1 MSATASNVNNKNA
14 TGSLFDDG
22 EIRRRRWILNSIPH
36 MSKSQAR
43 DLWSNILTDVEKESS
58 IIVYKLL
65 QYNDVHNIFGTHP
78 WRNRQDV
85 RPSHDT
91 ALDDLPTKF
100 RNNIRAFIA
109 FTKQDNFISVHG
121 MSSYDVPAQFR
132 DDFDAIKA
140 ICSVNCANLYR
151 ASDRLKDNEDLVF
164 AACFLNKDG
173 WDEMEALVHA
183 SDRLRNSQQFIGKC
197 FLEISVRCCQK
208 KDYTHHFD
216 WIRQGKN
223 GFRKDFLSGVMG
235 SFSIQDISKLLRIL
249 PPRAAADAAE
259 YYPDAFFDN
268 EEAVFDLMK
277 RLDRPA
283 VEKLYRSKSKHLQL
297 FESIRA
303 MIDPS
308 TLQDVDD
315 DEKVRIDDGKMKED
329 YIIDQ
334 ISNNNITSF
343 NDIPEMLRLNQRVLS
358 KSVECCW
365 FDAGLESILSF
376 TAAVKDTKVL
386 WYERSKHW
394 ENCKLYSILPENL
407 KKDEEVA
414 IALLE
419 SGCDEI
425 NEMTNTV
432 PSLCKSKRA
441 LIAMLHVN
449 DIADR
454 GNDEIDRF
462 IEDSPFCGDKE
473 MMILA
478 CNMNDRNLEV
488 VDKTLFEDRDF
499 MEKVKHPDAITKSSE
514 EFQLSN
520 LDLVALAISRLREYN
535 IESHWWCEDI
545 SFKIWS
551 NRSVVM
557 KWLTREEGG
566 LHYDDRHILEFL
578 YHLIEDEDEEI
589 TPLFSDKE
597 VVSLSVRR
605 RPLELQYAHKELK
618 NDKMF
623 ILQCVRNSG
632 VKEPDRIL
640 EYVPEMIRYD
650 YDIMAAAISK
660 SDGNVIDC
668 WNILKSDA
676 DAEFLTTLLH
686 QTKTKLELHDVFIKV
701 FLMGA
706 SRDDQHTFHPSLRS
720 PLPMLNQGAE
730 TSIKLKKKIAEYAGV
745 PIGQSYIEMKGAI
758 AALQRFGF

>member
-1 MSATASNVNNKNA
+1 MTQ
-14 TGSLFDDG
+14 T
-22 EIRRRRWILNSIPH
+22 
-36 MSKSQAR
+36 QAR

-65 QYNDVHNIFGTHP
+65 QYNNVHNIFGTHP
-78 WRNRQDV
+78 WRNRQDI

-100 RNNIRAFIA
+100 RNDTQAFII
-109 FTKQDNFISVHG
+109 FTKQDDYIRIHG
-121 MSSYDVPAQFR
+121 VSSYDVPEQFR
-132 DDFDAIKA
+132 DNFDAMKA

-151 ASDRLKDNEDLVF
+151 ASDRLKDNEDIVF
-164 AACFLNKDG
+164 AACFLDKDDWG
-173 WDEMEALVHA
+173 EMEALVHA

-197 FLEISVRCCQK
+197 FLEISMRCQK
-208 KDYTHHFD
+208 RTTYTHNFH
-216 WIRQGKN
+216 WIRQ
-223 GFRKDFLSGVMG
+223 VMG
-235 SFSIQDISKLLRIL
+235 SFSVQDISKLLSIL
-249 PPRAAADAAE
+249 PPKAAADAAE

-283 VEKLYRSKSKHLQL
+283 VEKLYRSKSKQLQS

-308 TLQDVDD
+308 TLKDV
-315 DEKVRIDDGKMKED
+315 DEKVRIDNGKMKED

-365 FDAGLESILSF
+365 FDAGLESVLSF

-386 WYERSKHW
+386 WYERSKYW
-394 ENCKLYSILPENL
+394 ENCKLYSILPENS
-407 KKDEEVA
+407 KKDKEVA

-425 NEMTNTV
+425 NEMTNTI

-454 GNDEIDRF
+454 GNDEFDRF
-462 IEDSPFCGDKE
+462 IEYSPFCGDKE

-488 VDKTLFEDRDF
+488 VEKTLFEDRDF

-514 EFQLSN
+514 EFQMSN
-520 LDLVALAISRLREYN
+520 LDLVKLAISRLKEYN
-535 IESHWWCEDI
+535 YDNNWFCEDI
-545 SFKIWS
+545 SSKIWS

-557 KWLTREEGG
+557 KWLTREKGG
-566 LHYDDRHILEFL
+566 WRYDDRYILEFL
-578 YHLIEDEDEEI
+578 YHLIDEDEEI

-605 RPLELQYAHKELK
+605 RPLELQFAHKDLK
-618 NDKMF
+618 NDKTF
-623 ILQCVRNSG
+623 ILQCVRDSG
-632 VKEPDRIL
+632 VSESDRIL
-640 EYVPEMIRYD
+640 EYVPEIMRYD
-650 YDIMAAAISK
+650 YDIITAAIAK
-660 SDGNVIDC
+660 CV
-668 WNILKSDA
+668 
-676 DAEFLTTLLH
+676 E
-686 QTKTKLELHDVFIKV
+686 
-701 FLMGA
+701 
-706 SRDDQHTFHPSLRS
+706 
-720 PLPMLNQGAE
+720 ML
-730 TSIKLKKKIAEYAGV
+730 SI
-745 PIGQSYIEMKGAI
+745 
-758 AALQRFGF
+758 FGIF

>member
-1 MSATASNVNNKNA
+1 MTQ
-14 TGSLFDDG
+14 T
-22 EIRRRRWILNSIPH
+22 
-36 MSKSQAR
+36 QAR

-58 IIVYKLL
+58 VIVYKLL
-65 QYNDVHNIFGTHP
+65 QYNNVHNIFGTHP
-78 WRNRQDV
+78 WRNRQDI
-85 RPSHDT
+85 RPSHDI

-100 RNNIRAFIA
+100 RNETQAFIV
-109 FTKQDNFISVHG
+109 FTKQDDYIRIHG
-121 MSSYDVPAQFR
+121 VSSYDVPEQFR
-132 DDFDAIKA
+132 DNFDAMKA

-164 AACFLNKDG
+164 AACFLDKDDWG
-173 WDEMEALVHA
+173 EMEALVHA
-183 SDRLRNSQQFIGKC
+183 SDRLRNSQQFIGRC
-197 FLEISVRCCQK
+197 FLEISVRCQK
-208 KDYTHHFD
+208 KDYTHHFH

-223 GFRKDFLSGVMG
+223 GFRKDFLSGAMG
-235 SFSIQDISKLLRIL
+235 SFSVQDISKLLRIL
-249 PPRAAADAAE
+249 PPKAAADAAE

-283 VEKLYRSKSKHLQL
+283 VEKLYRSKSKQLQS

-308 TLQDVDD
+308 TLKDV
-315 DEKVRIDDGKMKED
+315 DEKVRIYYGKMKED
-329 YIIDQ
+329 YIINQ

-358 KSVECCW
+358 KAVECGW
-365 FDAGLESILSF
+365 FDAGLESVLSF
-376 TAAVKDTKVL
+376 TAAAVKDTKVL

-394 ENCKLYSILPENL
+394 EDCKLYSILPENL
-407 KKDEEVA
+407 KRDEEVA

-454 GNDEIDRF
+454 GNDEFDRF

-478 CNMNDRNLEV
+478 CNMNDGNLEV

-499 MEKVKHPDAITKSSE
+499 MERVKHPDAITKSSE
-514 EFQLSN
+514 EFQMSN
-520 LDLVALAISRLREYN
+520 LDLVELAISRLREYN
-535 IESHWWCEDI
+535 IDNHWWCEDI
-545 SFKIWS
+545 SPKVWR

-557 KWLTREEGG
+557 KWLTREKGG
-566 LHYDDRHILEFL
+566 WHYDDRHILEFL

-589 TPLFSDKE
+589 TPFFSDKE

-618 NDKMF
+618 NDKTF

-640 EYVPEMIRYD
+640 EYVPEIIRYD
-650 YDIMAAAISK
+650 IDIMAAAISK

-676 DAEFLTTLLH
+676 DEDCLTAFFH
-686 QTKTKLELHDVFIKV
+686 QMKTKVKLHDMYMKV

-706 SRDDQHTFHPSLRS
+706 SRDDQHTIHPSLRS
-720 PLPMLNQGAE
+720 PLPMLNQGTE

-745 PIGQSYIEMKGAI
+745 PIGQSYIETKGAI
-758 AALQRFGF
+758 AALERFGF